1 MLLPPLTC
9 CVLVHKHFEIQ
20 NLLTLYNLANWLQ
33 LSMHFAFVA
42 IDKIDFGH
50 LSAFSVKLFSFRK
63 MTEKDNFLYGK
74 MHVNT
79 CTCISKFN

>member
-9 CVLVHKHFEIQ
+9 CVLVHKHFETQ
-20 NLLTLYNLANWLQ
+20 NLLILYNLANWLQ

-63 MTEKDNFLYGK
+63 RTIFYMEKCMLI
-74 MHVNT
+74 HVHVYPSLIN
-79 CTCISKFN
+79 